1 MHECVLEYV
10 PLYIFMC
17 NFNFKQNTKCQESN
31 EWKVYVALGFKI
43 TTLTSSHHCSASF
56 HKAAR
61 PLWYRISSLMLPT
74 LISPPPM
81 KTIKRSYIANDTN
94 HIFSW
99 ITIMWVHPTF
109 ITKLL
114 LDDPRLVN
122 FIHPEASGLS
132 EHQDRLVVRAAVSN
146 HMKLHAK
153 LWW

>member
-1 MHECVLEYV
+1 MSRIKWMEGIRGFGVQNNHINLLP
-10 PLYIFMC
+10 PLLRF
-17 NFNFKQNTKCQESN
+17 FPQGCQATMIPYLLSDAPHIN
-31 EWKVYVALGFKI
+31 LS
-43 TTLTSSHHCSASF
+43 T
-56 HKAAR
+56 
-61 PLWYRISSLMLPT
+61 
-74 LISPPPM
+74 PM